1 MATDRSARRK
11 ARAAAARAKARP
23 SYDLSLNGFMF
34 LCLTVFMMLA
44 ALNSQANLLFG
55 VGGLMIGI
63 LLVSFSIS
71 RLVLMRL
78 SITRVLPD
86 HAVVGRQVTLQYEVA
101 NEKSYW
107 SSLSVTIAELDGADA
122 FTRPPL
128 AYMLHAAPKTT
139 AVVPT
144 ELIPK
149 RRGLHTFDR
158 YQVSTSFPFGFVK
171 RAATRRHKDALLV
184 YPAIGQV
191 DPKLLLRFQ
200 AAERSGA
207 MLRPRRGGQDEFYGV
222 KEFRRG
228 ENPRWIH
235 WKRSARTGT
244 LVVKEMT
251 LVSPPR
257 LALFVDTFVAAADHN
272 PAAASRVEQTI
283 AMAGS
288 LASHA
293 LEAGLMV
300 GLYAWTADGWILLQP
315 NRGKRHGRDLM
326 AALARLPDNPVHQV
340 QDLMARGEELLKSGT
355 TPVLLTPREVDVGL
369 SERSRGGVVVLSP
382 ATPAGRAAIKFDP
395 AIQF

>member
-1 MATDRSARRK
+1 MAKDKGPRTKDTPIRR
-11 ARAAAARAKARP
+11 RP
-23 SYDLSLNGFMF
+23 SIDFSLNGWAFLGLTGFM
-34 LCLTVFMMLA
+34 LLA
-44 ALNSQANLLFG
+44 AINSQANLLFG
-55 VGGLMIGI
+55 VAGLMTGVM
-63 LLVSFSIS
+63 LVSISIS

-78 SITRVLPD
+78 RVVRVMPD
-86 HAVVGRQVTLQYEVA
+86 HAVVGRRVTLQYEIT
-101 NEKSYW
+101 NQKKYW
-107 SSLSVTIAELDGADA
+107 PSLSVTVAELDGAEA
-122 FTRPPL
+122 FTRQPL
-128 AYMLHAAPKTT
+128 AYMLHAAPGTT
-139 AVVPT
+139 AVIAT

-149 RRGLHTFDR
+149 RRGVHTFER
-158 YQVSTSFPFGFVK
+158 YQVGTAFPFGFVK
-171 RAATRRHKDALLV
+171 RAMMRQQKDTLLV

-207 MLRPRRGGQDEFYGV
+207 MLRPRRGGNDEFYGV

-244 LVVKEMT
+244 LVAKEMT

-257 LALFVDTFVAAADHN
+257 LLLLVDTCLPG
-272 PAAASRVEQTI
+272 PAERTREIKSRVEQTI

-300 GLYAWTADGWILLQP
+300 GLVAWSDGWVTLQP

-326 AALARLPDNPVHQV
+326 AALARLPRNTAYPAQV
-340 QDLMARGEELLKSGT
+340 MLDRSEELTKSGT
-355 TPVLLTPREVDVGL
+355 TPVLLTPREVEIGL
-369 SERSRGGVVVLSP
+369 SERARGGLVVLSP
-382 ATPAGRAAIKFDP
+382 ATPAGRASFKFDP
-395 AIQF
+395 AIEF